1 MNILFGV
8 ICLISLAVLAVKNPD
23 GVLAAATAGANK
35 ALTLSFT
42 LIVVYT
48 VWSGFLQI
56 AEDSGV
62 CDKLAA
68 LLKKPLGALFPLA
81 DEKTKRLIAA
91 NVSAN
96 VLGMGGLATPPAIAA
111 TKLMTDRGDYDGA
124 TTLFVLASTSVQL
137 LPSTVITLRQSVGSV
152 SAADIFLP
160 TLISTLIG
168 TAVGLCFCKVFKKRN
183 ENSFASRTRNAYR
196 ARSVCKR

>member
-68 LLKKPLGALFPLA
+68 MLKKPLGALFPSA

-96 VLGMGGLATPPAIAA
+96 VLRPRLQP
-111 TKLMTDRGDYDGA
+111 LN
-124 TTLFVLASTSVQL
+124 L
-137 LPSTVITLRQSVGSV
+137 
-152 SAADIFLP
+152 
-160 TLISTLIG
+160 
-168 TAVGLCFCKVFKKRN
+168 
-183 ENSFASRTRNAYR
+183 
-196 ARSVCKR
+196 